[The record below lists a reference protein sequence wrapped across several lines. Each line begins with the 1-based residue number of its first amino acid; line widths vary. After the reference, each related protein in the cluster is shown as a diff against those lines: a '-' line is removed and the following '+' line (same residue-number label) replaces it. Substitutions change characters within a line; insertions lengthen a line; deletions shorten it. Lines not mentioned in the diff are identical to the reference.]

1 MTTLE
6 KTVEMISSLPEH
18 KLMQVFAYAA
28 SLRDD
33 SREEAYAVS
42 GDIPPSWDEIDPHEP
57 PLTDED
63 TAGIAAGRRSL
74 MRGEGH
80 SLAEFLAMT
89 E

>member
-1 MTTLE
+1 MTVTTLE

-28 SLRDD
+28 SLRDAP
-33 SREEAYAVS
+33 SGAV
-42 GDIPPSWDEIDPHEP
+42 PPSWDEIDPDEP

-63 TAGIAAGRRSL
+63 TAGIEAGRRSL